1 MPITKPRTQSNS
13 SPGPATAGELLALAD
28 RALTTRLP
36 AGWSLETESEPTF
49 GSGPRPDAV
58 IAITAPDGTSAALLV
73 DVKQRLDSVRGT
85 RAAAEKLDDHLREAL
100 DRGMDA
106 YGVLIAPYLSPASRE
121 LLIDRGIGF
130 VDATGN
136 VRVACDR
143 PALFI
148 ESHGASRDPQPQPS
162 SLQSLK
168 GSAAGAAVRALVD
181 FVPPY
186 GIRALAERA
195 RISAATLSRVVAL
208 LERDG
213 LVERKPRGPVER
225 LDWEAAIRRWTADYG
240 VTETNRY
247 AGYLEPRGLDA
258 LAGKLR
264 DTERRYAVTGSMGLP
279 DDVSIAPARLAMVYT
294 PDVVGLASTLD
305 LRPTDGGTNVLLLE
319 PFDDVVFARTSQQQ
333 GFVAVAYSQ
342 LAADLLT
349 GPGRA
354 PAEGDELLT
363 WMKDDEDAWR
373 TRP

>member
-1 MPITKPRTQSNS
+1 MVEPRNQSDL
-13 SPGPATAGELLALAD
+13 SPGPTTAGGLLTLVN

-36 AGWSLETESEPTF
+36 AGWSLESGAKTTY
-49 GSGPRPDAV
+49 GSGSRPDAV
-58 IAITAPDGTSAALLV
+58 VTMTAPDGTSAALLV
-73 DVKQRLDSVRGT
+73 EVKQRLDSVRGT
-85 RAAAEKLDDHLREAL
+85 RLAAERLENHLREAR

-106 YGVLIAPYLSPASRE
+106 CGVLVASYVSPASRK
-121 LLIDRGIGF
+121 LLIERGIGF

-136 VRVACDR
+136 VRVACDS
-143 PALFI
+143 PALFVDG
-148 ESHGASRDPQPQPS
+148 EGASRDPMPRPS
-162 SLQSLK
+162 RLQSLK

-186 GIRALAERA
+186 GIRELAERVTV
-195 RISAATLSRVVAL
+195 SAATLSRVVEL

-213 LVERKPRGPVER
+213 LVERKTRGPVER
-225 LDWEAAIRRWTADYG
+225 LDWEGAIRRWTADYG

-247 AGYLEPRGLDA
+247 AGYLEPRGMDA

-264 DTERRYAVTGSMGLP
+264 GTEHSYALTGSMGLP

-294 PDVVGLASTLD
+294 PDVVELASALD

-319 PFDDVVFARTSQQQ
+319 PFDDVVFARTSQQR
-333 GFVAVAYSQ
+333 GVVTVACSQ

-354 PAEGDELLT
+354 PAEGDELLM